1 MAERAVEVK
10 KASLRKAY
18 GETLAELGE
27 QDERIVVLTG
37 DLAGSTYTKLF
48 AERFPERF
56 IDAGVAEANM
66 FGVAAGLAMA
76 GKRPFA
82 STFVI
87 FTEKAF
93 EQIRQVIAYPKVPVR
108 IVATHGGI
116 TVGPDGASHQT
127 VADIA
132 VFRALPNMTVIVPA
146 DAEETRAVTRFVA
159 SYDEGP
165 VFVRLARA
173 SFPVVFEGGVE
184 FKLGRARLIR
194 SGKDVS
200 LFACGLM
207 LYQAL
212 AAAELLAEEG
222 IEAEV
227 INVSTIKPL
236 DVETI
241 VSSAAKTGAAVT
253 AEEHS
258 ILGGLGGAIAEVLA
272 EHHPVPLRRVGIR
285 DQFGQSGQAEEL
297 VEHYGLTP
305 ERIAAAAKE
314 AIAAKEAGRR

>member
-127 VADIA
+127 VSDIA

-184 FKLGRARLIR
+184 FELGRARLIR